1 MPLPAFRPFGRAAA
15 DLEVDFAAPRPHLA
29 TALLAACAVPPLTP
43 AECWAMAAG
52 ARVAGLLAI
61 AAATGGD
68 RLESAPVC
76 AGCGERLD
84 VALPVADLLALH
96 EGAAGAGEVAVGAAT
111 LRRATG
117 ADQAAWWAA
126 GWRDE
131 DEALRGMVATL
142 LVAPAEGG
150 AVEVELAR
158 VDEALAEA
166 DPLVAFRVEF
176 ACPECG
182 VAQTWPVELQELALS
197 VLRRAQHRL
206 IEEVHRIA
214 WAYHWAEER
223 VAALPPWRRAR
234 YLALI
239 EREEGA

>member
-52 ARVAGLLAI
+52 ERVAGLLAI

-68 RLESAPVC
+68 ALDAIPAC
-76 AGCGERLD
+76 AACGERLD
-84 VALPVADLLALH
+84 VALPVAGLLALH
-96 EGAAGAGEVAVGAAT
+96 ASAAGGGEVTAGAAT

-131 DEALRGMVATL
+131 DQALRGMLATL
-142 LVAPAEGG
+142 LVAPAGEGTM
-150 AVEVELAR
+150 EVDLAR

-166 DPLVAFRVEF
+166 DPLVAFRVRF
-176 ACPECG
+176 ACPACG
-182 VAQTWPVELQELALS
+182 SAQPCPVDLQELALA
-197 VLRRAQHRL
+197 VLRRAQYELIEDVHRL
-206 IEEVHRIA
+206 AR
-214 WAYHWAEER
+214 AYHWTEDA

-234 YLALI
+234 YLALV
-239 EREEGA
+239 EREEVA

>member
-1 MPLPAFRPFGRAAA
+1 MPIPAFRAFGRAAA

-29 TALLAACAVPPLTP
+29 TALLAACAVPPLAP
-43 AECWAMAAG
+43 AECWGMAAG
-52 ARVAGLLAI
+52 ERVGGLLAI
-61 AAATGGD
+61 AAATGHPA
-68 RLESAPVC
+68 LEAAPVC
-76 AGCGERLD
+76 AGCGTRLE
-84 VALPVADLLALH
+84 VELPVAGLLALQ
-96 EGAAGAGEVAVGAAT
+96 EAAAGAREVAVGAAT

-126 GWRDE
+126 GWADE
-131 DEALRGMVATL
+131 EEALRGMVATL
-142 LVAPAEGG
+142 LVAAEGA

-166 DPLVAFRVEF
+166 DPLVAFRMEL

-182 VAQTWPVELQELALS
+182 AAQTVPVDLQELALA

-206 IEEVHRIA
+206 IEDVHRIA
-214 WAYHWAEER
+214 RAYHWAEDR

>member
-29 TALLAACAVPPLTP
+29 TALLTACAVPPLAP

-52 ARVAGLLAI
+52 ERVAGLLAI

-68 RLESAPVC
+68 RLECSPACV
-76 AGCGERLD
+76 ACGERLD

-96 EGAAGAGEVAVGAAT
+96 EASAGVAEVAVGAAT

-131 DEALRGMVATL
+131 EEALRGM
-142 LVAPAEGG
+142 
-150 AVEVELAR
+150 
-158 VDEALAEA
+158 
-166 DPLVAFRVEF
+166 
-176 ACPECG
+176 
-182 VAQTWPVELQELALS
+182 
-197 VLRRAQHRL
+197 
-206 IEEVHRIA
+206 
-214 WAYHWAEER
+214 
-223 VAALPPWRRAR
+223 
-234 YLALI
+234 
-239 EREEGA
+239 